1 MRDLLISVCCMLL
14 LIVPWEIYSTCTSD
28 TIHECAD
35 VIDAKLLPAITEGDW
50 GTAKKSFDDISK
62 NWDSYKKIA
71 VYFLS
76 TDALNEVDSTICKSC
91 YYIQMEDD
99 SNAAGEVSSLQY
111 QLRYLHE
118 NQKPTLVN
126 IL

>member
-1 MRDLLISVCCMLL
+1 MKDLIISICCMLL
-14 LIVPWEIYSTCTSD
+14 LVVPWEIYSAYTSN
-28 TIHECAD
+28 TIHESAA
-35 VIDAKLLPAITEGDW
+35 VIDAKLLPAITEDDW
-50 GTAKKSFDDISK
+50 DAAKESFDDISES
-62 NWDSYKKIA
+62 WDSYKKIA

-76 TDALNEVDSTICKSC
+76 TDALNEVDSTICKAY

-99 SNAAGEVSSLQY
+99 SNASGEVSSLQY

-118 NQKPTLVN
+118 NQKPTLAN

>member
-1 MRDLLISVCCMLL
+1 MKDLLISVCCMLL
-14 LIVPWEIYSTCTSD
+14 LVVPWEVYSSYTSD
-28 TIHECAD
+28 TIHQCAD
-35 VIDAKLLPAITEGDW
+35 VIDAKLLPAITEDDW
-50 GTAKKSFDDISK
+50 DIAKDSFETISK
-62 NWDSYKKIA
+62 DWDSYKKIA

-76 TDALNEVDSTICKSC
+76 TDALNEVDSTICKAY

-99 SNAAGEVSSLQY
+99 SNASGEVSALQY

-118 NQKPTLVN
+118 NQAPTLAN